1 MKSELRK
8 KDAQLEESRDE
19 NRRLA
24 SAAGRSRDGSPGF
37 AGGSSRG
44 DSPSS
49 SESSAGSELDRRE
62 AGSLGGSD
70 DEKDALRAALA
81 ENASLKKFLRD
92 YGMTWVGDGDAR
104 ASVSTRGAE
113 EGGDERSRRDKKV
126 TSSRLKARAEAARAN
141 KPVQTASVPEPGG
154 TDASAPTTRK
164 DGGSA
169 GGSAGGAPGVR
180 ETRARAGEMPSS
192 SFDPGEEVPPP
203 PRDPSFSVDVEK
215 LLASIAELNAVAGDG
230 KSSVVVGPN
239 GERRLETPS
248 AKTLTLFADGF
259 VVDDDVSAFRAFA
272 DGKNRSYIRDLLD
285 GFFPYEYKEAH
296 PNGVPFKLVDKS
308 SELGAP
314 AGRAFVAFTGGRA
327 RLDGKDGAR
336 DANATGVAATA
347 ETTRKQTEEN
357 KDAAFLER
365 LPRVVVR
372 DGAVVRVRESV
383 GAAMAVPGGA
393 RTSKTQTVLET
404 TVARGCFR
412 SLLEREGRSA
422 EGDADASRAER
433 ASSPSSLSTLRV
445 KGMDGQ
451 KMYIVK
457 LAADDTVGKLRR
469 YLRSAVAGD
478 DDAPSGGFEI
488 RNAYPPRTFADDAA
502 TLRDAGLVPNATLL
516 LRPA

>member
-1 MKSELRK
+1 M
-8 KDAQLEESRDE
+8 
-19 NRRLA
+19 
-24 SAAGRSRDGSPGF
+24 
-37 AGGSSRG
+37 
-44 DSPSS
+44 
-49 SESSAGSELDRRE
+49 
-62 AGSLGGSD
+62 
-70 DEKDALRAALA
+70 
-81 ENASLKKFLRD
+81 
-92 YGMTWVGDGDAR
+92 
-104 ASVSTRGAE
+104 
-113 EGGDERSRRDKKV
+113 
-126 TSSRLKARAEAARAN
+126 
-141 KPVQTASVPEPGG
+141 
-154 TDASAPTTRK
+154 
-164 DGGSA
+164 
-169 GGSAGGAPGVR
+169 
-180 ETRARAGEMPSS
+180 
-192 SFDPGEEVPPP
+192 
-203 PRDPSFSVDVEK
+203 DVEK